1 VPTHPNQP
9 QSDDIVTR
17 CRAAVRVE
25 MRANDRQLLAN
36 FRNAFLQWVND
47 DASSEFLRA
56 AGAPDTVALEEVAA
70 GSSDHAA
77 KTLRVEVIW
86 DLNRGVDRSSAQ
98 ITEPGAMPSFSLSSP
113 ASPVGPGDAGS
124 IAPGNANSQFVF
136 FPDPPAADPIYR
148 DVNGPLRVSAD
159 QRTTR
164 AQLVRSLAPLTVE
177 ELALGWRGIHARTL
191 AAYRTA
197 RRRSLRVLADPR
209 MRGALVFGATAAIL
223 LMATIVYLTLRPRSE
238 ADRIA
243 TRTPASPPVSQL
255 ETNRRAQMGGDQLLS
270 SATSRDIPD
279 PNRDLLKRKAPSRPS
294 SGNSV
299 PTTGRTARRQTAA
312 NVRAKPAARAVPPPG
327 RRQVP
332 ASAVSSSAAR
342 RDSDS
347 ATVQPAIA
355 TSPVV
360 ASRSAPFVVGT
371 LVVTSEPAGAEV
383 LINGVSH
390 GRTPLRIPGLAAG
403 SRVVRLELPGY
414 ERWSW
419 AVRVVANRQT
429 PLVVKL
435 QPEGRKTN

>member
-1 VPTHPNQP
+1 MATHPNQP
-9 QSDDIVTR
+9 QNDDIVTR

-25 MRANDRQLLAN
+25 MRANDRQLLST

-86 DLNRGVDRSSAQ
+86 DVNRGVDRSSAH
-98 ITEPGAMPSFSLSSP
+98 ITEPRAMPSFSLPSP

-124 IAPGNANSQFVF
+124 IAPVNANSQFVF

-148 DVNGPLRVSAD
+148 DVNGPRRVSAD

-164 AQLVRSLAPLTVE
+164 TQLVRSLAPLTVE
-177 ELALGWRGIHARTL
+177 ELALGWRGVHAKTL

-223 LMATIVYLTLRPRSE
+223 LMGTIVYLTLRPGR
-238 ADRIA
+238 AVDRIII
-243 TRTPASPPVSQL
+243 RTPASAPVSQ
-255 ETNRRAQMGGDQLLS
+255 ETSRSAETSRDQLLS
-270 SATSRDIPD
+270 SATSPEDRDSD
-279 PNRDLLKRKAPSRPS
+279 RDLLVRKTPSPPS
-294 SGNSV
+294 SKNAV

-332 ASAVSSSAAR
+332 ASAVTSSAAR
-342 RDSDS
+342 RDSVS

-383 LINGVSH
+383 SINGVSH